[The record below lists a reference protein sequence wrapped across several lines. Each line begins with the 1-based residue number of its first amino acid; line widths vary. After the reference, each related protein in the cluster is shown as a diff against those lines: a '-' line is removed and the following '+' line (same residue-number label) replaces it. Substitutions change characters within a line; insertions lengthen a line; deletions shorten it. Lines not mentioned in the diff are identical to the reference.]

1 MAAPIRQLIT
11 AAPANAQ
18 GYPLRSKRRGGFIL
32 RRAVLVWSIRGGA
45 ASRLPRVS
53 TRSSSCLQ
61 AAFRLRKIAG
71 KSGEE
76 DTLTNDPTA
85 KPSRRVR
92 SLAAALVGLVL
103 LAGATW
109 LLAEWTRKRA
119 LDSLADSSA
128 HVLTLV
134 VESLRGELA
143 KHQSTPFLLARNPL
157 AARIVTGSA
166 APEEVRAA
174 NEELARLVHVTDSS
188 DIYLMNTSGM
198 TVAASNHAQPRSF
211 IGQNFDY
218 RPYFTEAMKGR
229 PGRYFALGTTSGER
243 GYYFAQ
249 PIFDG
254 RYVVG
259 VAVVKVQVGELEA
272 AWRSADHEIMVV
284 DEDGVVFLSS
294 SPSWVLKTLSP
305 LSPAARLRIIQ
316 QRRYDERVLAPLDL
330 RVDPGDIT
338 TARLAELAAPSGPVD
353 TGVTPAEAAG
363 RISPPERRAYLMQS
377 RAMVDAGWTVHIL
390 ARTTQVVQQTRE
402 AIALLLAA
410 ATTLLLAGIALHQR
424 RRRVAERIQLQAS
437 VNAELERRV
446 CERTDELTRT
456 NQQLE
461 AEVAERRRTESELR
475 HTQSELV
482 QASKLAALGQLSAG
496 LSHELN
502 QPLAAIRS
510 YADNALKFVE
520 RQRYDTASSNLAS
533 IVDLTERMARI
544 IRHLRT
550 YARKEPTTVKATSV
564 RKSIDDAL
572 TLLKRRIDEAG
583 ARVRVDV
590 AIPEPEAVA
599 GEIRLQQVL
608 VNLISNAL
616 DAMKD
621 SADKSIEIRAAE
633 DGDAIMIEVRDT
645 GPGIAPEHLASVF
658 DPFFTTKDV
667 GEGLGLGLSI
677 TYGIVQQFGGTIS
690 ARNSETGG
698 AIFAIRLR
706 PARTLVE
713 NAA

>member
-1 MAAPIRQLIT
+1 M
-11 AAPANAQ
+11 
-18 GYPLRSKRRGGFIL
+18 
-32 RRAVLVWSIRGGA
+32 LVAGA
-45 ASRLPRVS
+45 A
-53 TRSSSCLQ
+53 
-61 AAFRLRKIAG
+61 
-71 KSGEE
+71 
-76 DTLTNDPTA
+76 
-85 KPSRRVR
+85 
-92 SLAAALVGLVL
+92 
-103 LAGATW
+103 W

-157 AARIVTGSA
+157 TTRIVTGA
-166 APEEVRAA
+166 ASPVEVLAA
-174 NEELARLVHVTDSS
+174 NEELARLVRVTDAS
-188 DIYLMNTSGM
+188 DIYLMDTLGM
-198 TVAASNHAQPRSF
+198 TVASSNHSQPRSF
-211 IGQNFDY
+211 VGQKFDY
-218 RPYFTEAMKGR
+218 RPYFKEAMKGR
-229 PGRYFALGTTSGER
+229 SSRYFALGTTSGER

-259 VAVVKVQVGELEA
+259 VAVVKIQVGTLEA

-305 LSPAARLRIIQ
+305 LSSAARERIVQ
-316 QRRYDERVLAPLDL
+316 QRRYDERVLTPLDL
-330 RVDPGDIT
+330 RIEPGDIT
-338 TARLAELAAPSGPVD
+338 TARLAELVAPSGPVD
-353 TGVTPAEAAG
+353 TGVTPAEVAG
-363 RISPPERRAYLMQS
+363 RINPPERREYLVQS

-390 ARTTQVVQQTRE
+390 ARTTQVVNQTRE

-446 CERTDELTRT
+446 AERTDELTRT

-461 AEVAERRRTESELR
+461 AEVTERRRTESELR

-482 QASKLAALGQLSAG
+482 QAGKLAALGQMSAG

-520 RQRYDTASSNLAS
+520 RQRYDTASRNLTS
-533 IVDLTERMARI
+533 IVELTERMAGI

-564 RKSIDDAL
+564 RRSIDNAIALLQRRIDDA
-572 TLLKRRIDEAG
+572 G
-583 ARVRVDV
+583 ASVRVDI
-590 AIPEPEAVA
+590 AMPDPEAVA

-608 VNLISNAL
+608 VNLVSNAL

-621 SADKSIEIRAAE
+621 SVEKRIEIRASEEA
-633 DGDAIMIEVRDT
+633 DTILIEVHDT

-690 ARNSETGG
+690 ARNCEAGG
-698 AIFAIRLR
+698 AVFSIRLR